1 VAIKEPPATDVG
13 TGLVLRHISKSFANG
28 AGQHPALQDINLIV
42 PDGSFVVLLGPS
54 GCGKSTLLRIIAGI
68 ERADQVNNLE
78 LTLNNRPIE
87 GPSPDRGLVF
97 QAYSSFP
104 WLTVRQNI
112 LFGLRLTH
120 RDNNHAAEIAER
132 YLRLVGLADHGD
144 FYPRDLSGGQQQRVA
159 LARTLVLRPALL
171 LMDEPYAA
179 LDTFNRERQQSELLR
194 IWRETQATV
203 IFVTHDIAEAVFL
216 GTRILVM
223 SQRPGRIVADIN
235 VEEMLQQRLA
245 GHPDSLPTSLAD
257 RGAWLRERAEY
268 YDLVATLKRTLPAS
282 DAGSSA

>member
-1 VAIKEPPATDVG
+1 VAIRDPPARGVG

-28 AGQHPALQDINLIV
+28 AGQHPVLQDINLIV

-54 GCGKSTLLRIIAGI
+54 GCGKSTLLRIIAGL

-78 LTLNNRPIE
+78 LTLNDRPIE
-87 GPSPDRGLVF
+87 GPSQDRGLVF

-120 RDNNHAAEIAER
+120 RDNNKTAEIAER

-179 LDTFNRERQQSELLR
+179 LDPRYLQSR
-194 IWRETQATV
+194 KTAVRT
-203 IFVTHDIAEAVFL
+203 IAH
-216 GTRILVM
+216 
-223 SQRPGRIVADIN
+223 
-235 VEEMLQQRLA
+235 LA
-245 GHPDSLPTSLAD
+245 GNTSHRHIRDPRYRRSSVSRHPDSGHESTPRPHR
-257 RGAWLRERAEY
+257 RGHQRRGNAPGAL
-268 YDLVATLKRTLPAS
+268 
-282 DAGSSA
+282 GSSS